1 MKKRRGFSL
10 AELMASMVAM
20 VMALGAT
27 FALQINASR
36 SMTRV
41 QTDMNV
47 QNKSSLAMRRITD
60 TLRQA
65 MTVTLSTDGKTMT
78 YTLPKLTTATDLV
91 TGEKELVYPLVSDGV
106 TRSFVVSGTNLV
118 SYPGGRILVRNISAI
133 DPQTGSTQYNKPYNP
148 FQSTTIG
155 SRRAITITLICSEV
169 ANGKV
174 RYARMKSTVLIQ
186 NT

>member
-1 MKKRRGFSL
+1 MKKRRGFTL
-10 AELMASMVAM
+10 AELLASMVAF

-27 FALQINASR
+27 FALQINASK

-41 QTDMNV
+41 QSDMNV
-47 QNKSSLAMRRITD
+47 QTRSSQAMRRITD

-65 MTVTLSTDGKTMT
+65 MTVTLSSDGKTVT
-78 YTLPKLTTATDLV
+78 YTLPKLTTATDIV
-91 TGEKELVYPLVSDGV
+91 TGEKELVYPMVSDGV
-106 TRSFVVSGTNLV
+106 TRSFVVSGSNLI
-118 SYPGGRILVRNISAI
+118 SNPGGRILVRNISSI
-133 DPQTGSTQYNKPYNP
+133 DPQTGSTQYNKVYNP

-155 SRRAITITLICSEV
+155 SRRAITVTLICSEV